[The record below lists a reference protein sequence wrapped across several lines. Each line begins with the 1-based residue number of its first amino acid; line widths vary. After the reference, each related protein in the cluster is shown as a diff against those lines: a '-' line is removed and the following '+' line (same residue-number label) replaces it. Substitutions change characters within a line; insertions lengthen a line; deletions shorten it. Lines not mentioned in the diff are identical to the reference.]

1 MPEPAAFERIMVAVG
16 DGSRAAQLVVSVAG
30 LASAGA
36 ADVLL
41 VYVSD
46 CSVCCG
52 ATDHPA
58 LHEHERELLQSL
70 VDGLCARGVRARSE
84 LRVTASGRVAAHL
97 LDAAADWRADLL
109 VAAAGRPGPLR
120 GRPWRRVLAKLLN
133 DAECPVLVLPRHP
146 HDAQKA
152 RGRYPPIGGA
162 AT

>member
-84 LRVTASGRVAAHL
+84 LLRYGQRTSRCAPARRRRGLASRPAGRRRRPAWTSPRAPVAARAGE
-97 LDAAADWRADLL
+97 AA
-109 VAAAGRPGPLR
+109 
-120 GRPWRRVLAKLLN
+120 
-133 DAECPVLVLPRHP
+133 E
-146 HDAQKA
+146 
-152 RGRYPPIGGA
+152 
-162 AT
+162 